1 MATTAT
7 ATLRSGPAA
16 ISGLGVKAI
25 FELTLDTTDAN
36 GELTLDLTSYF
47 YGIHGITILGSD
59 GTTGYVAEIE
69 KPATEGTAI
78 TSTNVKV
85 GIYEAGADAAALD
98 LVGSTDVSAYIPGL
112 TIEVTGTSAIAS
124 SWA

>member
-7 ATLRSGPAA
+7 ATA
-16 ISGLGVKAI
+16 IKKPVATPLGTRAV
-25 FELTLDTTDAN
+25 FELALDTTDAA

-47 YGIHGITILGSD
+47 SYIDTIDIGGSD

-69 KPATEGTAI
+69 IPATGTAI
-78 TSTNVKV
+78 TSTTVKV

-98 LVGSTDVSAYIPGL
+98 LVASTDVSTYIPGL
-112 TIEVTGTSAIAS
+112 TIEVLGKSAIQT